1 MTGSGR
7 DENKRLPMVW
17 SAQEGAALCNPP
29 ADADQNQRL
38 KEGVDVQDGDPNSL
52 LNWYRQLIALR
63 NLAPELVRGDMTA
76 IDLGDPAVACWRVED
91 EGSVVL
97 ALVNTHQTE
106 AATVSLAELGAL
118 TLLGSVQASDSPAP
132 ALAEDGSVTLTAVS
146 CLLLRAE

>member
-1 MTGSGR
+1 MLAAMLLSGTACAQTVTGFGLTVP
-7 DENKRLPMVW
+7 DT
-17 SAQEGAALCNPP
+17 A
-29 ADADQNQRL
+29 
-38 KEGVDVQDGDPNSL
+38 
-52 LNWYRQLIALR
+52 
-63 NLAPELVRGDMTA
+63 TA